1 MRELLLG
8 CILATSITQAQV
20 GIGTTSPQE
29 QLHIANGD
37 VRVDNLTPTATSGTN
52 VSVDANGTLILSN
65 SSVISG
71 RVTFDGSAI
80 AIQGAT
86 SSRLRVGVYQITF
99 DTPMSNADYLVFL
112 TGMEYPGLTPT
123 LTVFNNT
130 INSFEVM
137 VNDDFFRNNG
147 RFDRVDGVDLEFM
160 FKVEPIN

>member
-29 QLHIANGD
+29 QLHIVDGSI
-37 VRVDNLTPTATSGTN
+37 RVDDLTPTTTSGTN

-65 SSVISG
+65 SSTISG

-99 DTPMSNADYLVFL
+99 DTPMSNANYLVFL

-130 INSFEVM
+130 TNGFEVRA
-137 VNDDFFRNNG
+137 NDDFFRNNG
-147 RFDRVDGVDLEFM
+147 RFLRVDGVDLEFM
-160 FKVEPIN
+160 FKVEPNN